1 MGSGSLGEPGEAFWI
16 NHIRAS
22 TVLYALCNCAVWVY
36 LALTPTHG
44 YRLLI
49 FSLALFGLGAAVVV
63 DRFRQVIAA
72 SSRHLQLLYCWS
84 LLTYSLVT
92 LISYLDGGATSPLCL
107 LLFIALSY
115 ISLAYPPRA
124 VLAFAALAVAAYLVL
139 ATGSSASGAVVQLSA
154 SMLGLCGV
162 LGAFAAANQ
171 WRQRAALAEL
181 AGRLEQQAATDQL
194 TGCLNRRTFHDRLA
208 AALTAARAA
217 SGPVSLLFVDIDH
230 FKAINDTYGHLAGD
244 EVLATIGAVLVGTPW
259 TAGAAAGRIGG
270 DEFGLLLPGV
280 RAEAAQAI
288 GREIHGAVRGRRLSI
303 PIAVTVSI
311 GIGAYPA
318 TATTVADLYN
328 EADRSLY
335 SVKWAG
341 RDGVAAVNPSEPA
354 A

>member
-1 MGSGSLGEPGEAFWI
+1 
-16 NHIRAS
+16 
-22 TVLYALCNCAVWVY
+22 
-36 LALTPTHG
+36 
-44 YRLLI
+44 
-49 FSLALFGLGAAVVV
+49 
-63 DRFRQVIAA
+63 
-72 SSRHLQLLYCWS
+72 
-84 LLTYSLVT
+84 LVT

-124 VLAFAALAVAAYLVL
+124 VLAFSALAVGVYLVL
-139 ATGSSASGAVVQLSA
+139 AIGSSASGAFVQLSA

-171 WRQRAALAEL
+171 WRQRAALADL
-181 AGRLEQQAATDQL
+181 ASRLEQQAATDQL

-208 AALTAARAA
+208 AALTAAGAA
-217 SGPVSLLFVDIDH
+217 GEPVSLLFVDIDH

-259 TAGAAAGRIGG
+259 STGAAAGRIGG
-270 DEFGLLLPGV
+270 DEFGLLLPGAC
-280 RAEAAQAI
+280 AEAAHAI
-288 GREIHGAVRGRRLSI
+288 GREIHGAVCGRPLSI
-303 PIAVTVSI
+303 PMAVTVSI
-311 GIGAYPA
+311 GIGSYPA
-318 TATTVADLYN
+318 AATTLADLYN